1 MGLIVKR
8 GRPRKSEDQAGTTA
22 TMLHRA
28 RSVSLDPRLETPF
41 GALAFMREFTDFQID
56 AADRIAKIYR
66 DFDSQIGKKRWAV
79 SPSFEVGN
87 GLSPL
92 HEDATDRERGELAK
106 RDFLRL
112 HGVFSR
118 FSPRAIDAV
127 EELCIQGRACPPGYL
142 HQVKAVLDAAADAF
156 GYKIRKKRLDKS
168 IRVLD

>member
-1 MGLIVKR
+1 MKR
-8 GRPRKSEDQAGTTA
+8 GRPRKPEDSAGTTA

-28 RSVSLDPRLETPF
+28 RSVSLDPRLGTPF
-41 GALAFMREFTDFQID
+41 GALAFMREFTDYQID
-56 AADRIAKIYR
+56 AADRIMKIYR
-66 DFDSQIGKKRWAV
+66 DFEMQASLRRSAA

-92 HEDATDRERGELAK
+92 HEDAADRERGELAK

-127 EELCIQGRACPPGYL
+127 EELCIQGRSCPPGYL
-142 HQVKAVLDAAADAF
+142 QQVKAVLDAAADAF

-168 IRVLD
+168 MRVND